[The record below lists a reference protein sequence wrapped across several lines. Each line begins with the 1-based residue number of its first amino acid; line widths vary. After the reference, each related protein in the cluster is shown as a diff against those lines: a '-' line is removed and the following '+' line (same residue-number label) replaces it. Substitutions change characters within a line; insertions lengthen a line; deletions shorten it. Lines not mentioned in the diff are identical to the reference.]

1 MSTSPFSNGP
11 GDFNSRTRDE
21 SSVTA
26 TEAKNQFGR
35 LLETVI
41 RGGRVFITRHDAPKA
56 VLISVED
63 FEALSASAKAS
74 VKTNVKT
81 KLNTLRAEYDALVAE
96 MQTPRARA
104 GIEAAF
110 NSSPEELGRVAAE
123 AMSKR
128 D

>member
-1 MSTSPFSNGP
+1 MSTSPISKGP
-11 GDFNSRTRDE
+11 GGFRGTREE

-26 TEAKNQFGR
+26 TEAKNEFGR

-56 VLISVED
+56 VLISAED
-63 FEALSASAKAS
+63 FEALSAAAKA
-74 VKTNVKT
+74 NVKN
-81 KLNTLRAEYDALVAE
+81 KLNTLRNEFDALLAE

-104 GIEAAF
+104 GIKAAF
-110 NSSPEELGRVAAE
+110 SAAPEELGRVAAE
-123 AMSKR
+123 AMRKR

>member
-1 MSTSPFSNGP
+1 MSTSPNSKGTS
-11 GDFNSRTRDE
+11 DFRGGKREE

-26 TEAKNQFGR
+26 TEAKNEFGR

-63 FEALSASAKAS
+63 FEALSASAKA
-74 VKTNVKT
+74 NVKN
-81 KLNTLRAEYDALVAE
+81 KLNTLRGEFDALLAE

-110 NSSPEELGRVAAE
+110 KASPEELGRVALE
-123 AMSKR
+123 AMTKR